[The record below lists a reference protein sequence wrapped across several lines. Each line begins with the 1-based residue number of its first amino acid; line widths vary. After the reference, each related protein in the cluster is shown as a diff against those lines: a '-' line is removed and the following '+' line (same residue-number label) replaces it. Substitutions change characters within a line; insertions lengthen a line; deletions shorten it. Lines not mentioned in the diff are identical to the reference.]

1 MDPIELFLNTTK
13 LARKQSF
20 KNLTLFPLLAPD
32 ATKPDYLTLEQAL
45 DRDLVRITEIDQAGS
60 VPELRL
66 SNKGK
71 KKILIVEGEELV
83 GENRKW
89 NFIKPN

>member
-1 MDPIELFLNTTK
+1 MEPIVLFLNATK
-13 LARKQSF
+13 LARKQLF

-32 ATKPDYLTLEQAL
+32 ASRRDYLTLEQAL
-45 DRDLVRITEIDQAGS
+45 DRSLVRITEIDQAGS

-66 SNKGK
+66 LNTGK

-83 GENRKW
+83 GAKQ
-89 NFIKPN
+89 KADPY